1 MLGGDE
7 VIYLRPADGQNPVAL
22 RVSDGRLVEVK
33 NLAETLNRAVHAVG
47 DSFVLTNLGDGK
59 TGLRLFDPVHERNVW
74 SMELRKDT
82 VMTVLE
88 NDRMA
93 ILEPEAKPAGQ
104 PAGQP
109 AVAVG
114 AKFAVIDLAS
124 GRRQELVAVP
134 PDDLKGRNEIY
145 VVAVVEAG
153 PDRISPVIPKDHVL
167 PQHGL
172 GIRPSDDRFVQ
183 EERLHMHKIP
193 AVRAFVRANGVL
205 MAIDLASGKQ
215 RWKQSV
221 QGQNLMLER
230 LAFSPYL
237 VFSSR
242 KSETKGRLSVW
253 SLQLLVIDKQTGT
266 KLLDEKSSAQPG
278 FRSITISTVDR
289 YVELRSY
296 QERVR
301 IYPVDKSAAAGQSGG

>member
-1 MLGGDE
+1 
-7 VIYLRPADGQNPVAL
+7 L
-22 RVSDGRLVEVK
+22 RVSDGRLVDVK
-33 NLAETLNRAVHAVG
+33 NLAETLNRAVHVVG
-47 DSFVLTNLGDGK
+47 DNVVLTNLGDGK
-59 TGLRLFDPVHERNVW
+59 TGLRLFDPVHERNLW
-74 SMELRKDT
+74 SIELRKDT

-93 ILEPEAKPAGQ
+93 VLEPEAKPAGQ
-104 PAGQP
+104 PPGQP
-109 AVAVG
+109 AVTPG
-114 AKFAVIDLAS
+114 AKFAVIDLTS
-124 GRRQELVAVP
+124 GQRQELTNVAA
-134 PDDLKGRNEIY
+134 DDLKGRNEIY
-145 VVAVVEAG
+145 VVA
-153 PDRISPVIPKDHVL
+153 DND
-167 PQHGL
+167 GL
-172 GIRPSDDRFVQ
+172 YLLINKGQNHNYYSEQVP
-183 EERLHMHKIP
+183 
-193 AVRAFVRANGVL
+193 FVRANGVL

-215 RWKQSV
+215 RWKQPV

-253 SLQLLVIDKQTGT
+253 SLQLLVIDKQSGA